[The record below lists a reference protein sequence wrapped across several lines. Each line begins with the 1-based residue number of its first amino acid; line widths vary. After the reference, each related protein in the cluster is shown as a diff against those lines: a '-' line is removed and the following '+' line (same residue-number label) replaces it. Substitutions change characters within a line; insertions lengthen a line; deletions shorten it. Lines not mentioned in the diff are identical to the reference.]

1 MSATRCNLTG
11 LLTLLACL
19 FANLDGSLLAQQRER
34 LAKSEAPL
42 VVDGVVR
49 QIFRSPRQGRTDY
62 LLQVDVQKSEGR
74 KPLKKG
80 DLARFPSPGESVYV
94 HISQRLD
101 PSGKAIASESF
112 QELPEERSQLRL
124 YLTSREQGGWEGAF
138 PEWYDATGERP
149 SVALPEDPA
158 PIAPEDLPVASA
170 KTKLGMTTEVLK
182 VQNRIAIRV
191 TSVER
196 NGPAQKAGLEVGDVI
211 AGIEGEAI
219 KAAGQLE
226 TMAAKE
232 KKFSLIVVDVNTGK
246 GTQIEIDPAGTAA
259 SETESQ
265 VGNAPTEQP
274 TAQPAKISLGI
285 SAEPVTLGTRSA
297 LKVTGVNPESPAG
310 KAGIEVGDIIVA
322 ANGAPLTGPEQLLGA
337 LRKSGPTLKLSVR
350 DSRTGRDAE
359 VTVNLGGTAP
369 AKPLPAEVE
378 TPVNSSP
385 GKLGAVTELAFNDDD
400 FAVKVTEVEAGS
412 AAARAGL
419 KPGIMILAAN
429 GKPVLHPNDLNDAVR
444 TTKGPLKLTVLNP
457 SVGKKTNLEIDLGR

>member
-1 MSATRCNLTG
+1 MSVRRCQFAG
-11 LLTLLACL
+11 LLVLLACH
-19 FANLDGSLLAQQRER
+19 FADPDTVLLAQSRTR
-34 LAKSEAPL
+34 VGKAEAPL
-42 VVDGVVR
+42 VVEGVVR
-49 QIFRSPRQGRTDY
+49 QVFRSPRKGQMDY
-62 LLQVDVQKSEGR
+62 LVQIDVEKCEGR

-80 DLARFPSPGESVYV
+80 DAARFPGPGESVYI

-101 PSGKAIASESF
+101 QTGKVIAAESF
-112 QELPEERSQLRL
+112 QPIPEERTQIRT
-124 YLTSREQGGWEGAF
+124 YLTPREQGGWEGAF
-138 PEWYDATGERP
+138 PEWYDATGERSAAP
-149 SVALPEDPA
+149 TDDAPA
-158 PIAPEDLPVASA
+158 PIFPDDLPLPTGKSR
-170 KTKLGMTTEVLK
+170 LGMTTEELK
-182 VQNRIAIRV
+182 IQNRIAFRV

-196 NGPAQKAGLEVGDVI
+196 SGPAQKAGLEVGDVI

-219 KAAGQLE
+219 KTAGQLE
-226 TMAAKE
+226 ALASQG

-246 GTQIEIDPAGTAA
+246 GTQVEIDPTADQGMA
-259 SETESQ
+259 AESESNTTTDQQSR
-265 VGNAPTEQP
+265 
-274 TAQPAKISLGI
+274 QPAKISLGI

-310 KAGIEVGDIIVA
+310 KAGIEVGDILVA

-359 VTVNLGGTAP
+359 VTVNLGGTTP
-369 AKPLPAEVE
+369 IKPLPTDVE
-378 TPVNSSP
+378 TPVNSAP

-419 KPGIMILAAN
+419 KPGILILAAN

-444 TTKGPLKLTVLNP
+444 TSKGPLKLTILNP
-457 SVGKKTNLEIDLGR
+457 SVGKKTSLEIDLGK